1 MNLSSFEYAVCLGEY
16 HSQLGSVL
24 GLLSGMKSN
33 SKYTPCKLFIM
44 NNFVMHLDLFLG
56 DVCNMLV
63 SNGGVSWNEL
73 FLYWDKRLS
82 DFFSDVYGSGVI
94 KDSLYDIL
102 HVTFRLTLRLVKAS
116 LLYKYRKFDV
126 LDWSFYSFLVSH
138 FYFISEIF
146 AFQLFGLY
154 QSKNLSC
161 LSVSDLSELHN
172 GMICEMDCDVIGVC
186 FYIPSVM
193 SCLTY
198 LDLVLGVLQNNRSL
212 FEDFPV
218 FIDFKNMSLVDLN
231 YDAFSVILNKYD
243 LVGMDI
249 TLVNAPFLR
258 LIDSIRYKVVDCVED
273 TYSLCTVV

>member
-63 SNGGVSWNEL
+63 SKGGVSWNEL

-94 KDSLYDIL
+94 KDSLYDVL

-258 LIDSIRYKVVDCVED
+258 LIDSIRYLVVDCV
-273 TYSLCTVV
+273 